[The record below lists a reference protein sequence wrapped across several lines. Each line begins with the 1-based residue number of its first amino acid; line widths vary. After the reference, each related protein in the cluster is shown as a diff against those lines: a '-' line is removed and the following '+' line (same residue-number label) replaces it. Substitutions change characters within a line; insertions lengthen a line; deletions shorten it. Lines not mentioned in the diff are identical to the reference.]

1 MSTNRHSFGEKFSEQ
16 QWFKEVAGQREI
28 LHLYGGVKLEDV
40 RGMRAPFLQI
50 GGNKQFKMLHEHN
63 FTYDS
68 SMPVFEN
75 NPPYWPYTLD
85 YAMSHECMITP
96 CPSKSFPGVWEVG
109 MIMWVDLRGGR
120 CSMGDACSNPPDD
133 EGVHKVLM
141 KNFNRHYKGN
151 RAPFNLFYHSAWF
164 NTEHHKK
171 GFLRFLDDILAK
183 VSFPFCQMNSSRKLV
198 TDFLQNHLQKSE
210 PTPNDLRILRL
221 IEISSNELYPS
232 ICIC

>member
-1 MSTNRHSFGEKFSEQ
+1 M
-16 QWFKEVAGQREI
+16 AGQREI

-50 GGNKQFKMLHEHN
+50 GGNKMFEMLHEAN

-75 NPPYWPYTLD
+75 SPPFWPYTLD
-85 YAMSHECMITP
+85 YAINHECMITP

-109 MIMWVDLRGGR
+109 MVMWIDLRGGR

-133 EGVHKVLM
+133 EGVYKMLL
-141 KNFNRHYKGN
+141 KNFNRHYKSN

-164 NTEHHKK
+164 NTQHHKK
-171 GFLRFLDDILAK
+171 GFLRFLDHILGK
-183 VSFPFCQMNSSRKLV
+183 GDVWVLTNWQLIQWMRN
-198 TDFLQNHLQKSE
+198 
-210 PTPNDLRILRL
+210 PTPNSR
-221 IEISSNELYPS
+221 
-232 ICIC
+232 